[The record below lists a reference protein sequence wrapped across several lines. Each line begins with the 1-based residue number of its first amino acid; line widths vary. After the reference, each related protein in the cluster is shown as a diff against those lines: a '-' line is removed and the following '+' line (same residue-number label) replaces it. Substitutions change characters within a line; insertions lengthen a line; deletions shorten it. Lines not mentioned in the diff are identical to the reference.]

1 MSLSTGDIIDGKYR
15 IVRLIGEGGMGAVY
29 EAENMRIHRKVAIKV
44 LHAGVA
50 QTGEAVSRFEREAQ
64 AAGRIGSEHIVE
76 VLDLGNLPS
85 GDRYMVMEFMD
96 GDSLSG
102 RIRSKVRMTPGEI
115 YPVMHQLLE
124 ALAAAHGAGIIH
136 RDLKPDNVY
145 LLKTRG
151 GKADFVKLLDFGIS
165 KFNQLSGDSGFSMT
179 RTGAV
184 MGTPYYM
191 APEQAKGSRDLDHR
205 VDLYAAGVILY
216 EAITGEVPFNADTFN
231 ELLFKIVLEAA
242 KPVEQVVPNVDP
254 SFASIVNK
262 SMGREPAHRF
272 QTAREFQQ
280 ALEQWAAGAGPQFA
294 AATQLSPGAAPA
306 AHPPVPTGQYA
317 AAPLGTGQYAAANTG
332 PQAPVGTGQYAAAGA
347 QPAGPPP
354 HALGTGTPG
363 SWANTGGYTAAEP
376 LPKKSNAGMFIGL
389 AVAAVVLIGGGG
401 FLAMSLSHGKD
412 DATAA
417 AGKAEADKA
426 DSEKAKAE
434 AEKAA
439 QEAAAKAAAEV
450 EKAKAETQVMKG
462 EADKAK
468 AEAAEAAAKGAK
480 LAATPAAPPVR
491 TGKAAPVAAKPVE
504 AKPEPKPEPKPAPA
518 AAPATTGRRIRTTL

>member
-15 IVRLIGEGGMGAVY
+15 IVRLLGEGGMGAVY
-29 EAENMRIHRKVAIKV
+29 EGENMRIHRRVAIKV

-50 QTGEAVSRFEREAQ
+50 ATGEAVARFEREAQ

-96 GDSLSG
+96 GDSLSA
-102 RIRSKVRMTPGEI
+102 RIRDRTRLTPGET
-115 YPVMHQLLE
+115 YPIMHQLLE

-145 LLKTRG
+145 LLKSRG

-191 APEQAKGSRDLDHR
+191 APEQAKGSRELDPR

-242 KPVEQVVPNVDP
+242 KPVEQVVPNLDP
-254 SFASIVNK
+254 AFAAIVNK
-262 SMGREPAHRF
+262 SMGREPATRF

-280 ALEQWAAGAGPQFA
+280 ALEQWASGAGPQLMA
-294 AATQLSPGAAPA
+294 RLAAPA
-306 AHPPVPTGQYA
+306 QYGPPPVAHQPLGTGPYA
-317 AAPLGTGQYAAANTG
+317 AVAPAGHQPLGTGQYAAAA
-332 PQAPVGTGQYAAAGA
+332 PQQH
-347 QPAGPPP
+347 QP
-354 HALGTGTPG
+354 LGTGP
-363 SWANTGGYTAAEP
+363 
-376 LPKKSNAGMFIGL
+376 
-389 AVAAVVLIGGGG
+389 
-401 FLAMSLSHGKD
+401 
-412 DATAA
+412 
-417 AGKAEADKA
+417 
-426 DSEKAKAE
+426 
-434 AEKAA
+434 
-439 QEAAAKAAAEV
+439 
-450 EKAKAETQVMKG
+450 
-462 EADKAK
+462 
-468 AEAAEAAAKGAK
+468 
-480 LAATPAAPPVR
+480 
-491 TGKAAPVAAKPVE
+491 
-504 AKPEPKPEPKPAPA
+504 
-518 AAPATTGRRIRTTL
+518 

>member
-44 LHAGVA
+44 LHSGVA

-102 RIRSKVRMTPGEI
+102 RIRARGRLTPQEA
-115 YPVMHQLLE
+115 YPILHQLLE
-124 ALAAAHGAGIIH
+124 ALSAAHGAGIIH

-145 LLKTRG
+145 LLKSRG

-165 KFNQLSGDSGFSMT
+165 KFNQMSGDSGFSMT

-216 EAITGEVPFNADTFN
+216 ESVTGEVPFNADTFN
-231 ELLFKIVLEAA
+231 ELLFKIVLEQAR
-242 KPVEQVVPNVDP
+242 PVEQAVPGIDP
-254 SFASIVNK
+254 NFAAIVNK
-262 SMGREPAHRF
+262 SMAREPAARF
-272 QTAREFQQ
+272 QSAREFQS
-280 ALEQWAAGAGPQFA
+280 ALEQWAAGAGPQLA
-294 AATQLSPGAAPA
+294 AALNASARAGTPAPQQHAPMGTGA
-306 AHPPVPTGQYA
+306 YA
-317 AAPLGTGQYAAANTG
+317 AA
-332 PQAPVGTGQYAAAGA
+332 A
-347 QPAGPPP
+347 QPA
-354 HALGTGTPG
+354 HAMASGQYGASPSHTLGTGTPG
-363 SWANTGGYTAAEP
+363 NWANTGAYGAAEGA
-376 LPKKSNAGMFIGL
+376 PKKSNAGLFIGL
-389 AVAAVVLIGGGG
+389 GLVGVLVLGGGA
-401 FLAMSLSHGKD
+401 FAAMSLSAGKEE
-412 DATAA
+412 AA
-417 AGKAEADKA
+417 AAA
-426 DSEKAKAE
+426 SKAE
-434 AEKAA
+434 AEKAEAEKA
-439 QEAAAKAAAEV
+439 QAEQAEREKAAQAEAD
-450 EKAKAETQVMKG
+450 KAKA

-468 AEAAEAAAKGAK
+468 AEAAKLKTEAEKAKAAAAEAEAAAAAK
-480 LAATPAAPPVR
+480 VAAAPAAPRPR
-491 TGKAAPVAAKPVE
+491 
-504 AKPEPKPEPKPAPA
+504 A
-518 AAPATTGRRIRTTL
+518 AAPATKAEPKPAAPPAAPAPTPTSTGRRIRTSL

>member
-44 LHAGVA
+44 LHSGVA

-102 RIRSKVRMTPGEI
+102 RIRDRTRLTPAEI
-115 YPVMHQLLE
+115 YPIIHQLLE

-145 LLKTRG
+145 LLKSRG

-191 APEQAKGSRDLDHR
+191 APEQAKGARDLDHR

-216 EAITGEVPFNADTFN
+216 ESVTGEVPFNADTFN

-242 KPVEQVVPNVDP
+242 RPVEQVVPNMDP
-254 SFASIVNK
+254 NFAAIVNK
-262 SMGREPAHRF
+262 SMAREPAQRF
-272 QTAREFQQ
+272 QSAREFQQ
-280 ALEQWAAGAGPQFA
+280 SLEQWAAGAGPQFA
-294 AATQLSPGAAPA
+294 AALNASVQTYGAPA
-306 AHPPVPTGQYA
+306 QHQPM
-317 AAPLGTGQYAAANTG
+317 GTGQHAAVGGQYGAGGTG
-332 PQAPVGTGQYAAAGA
+332 QHMAVGTGQHQAV
-347 QPAGPPP
+347 PA
-354 HALGTGTPG
+354 HSLGTGTPG
-363 SWANTGGYTAAEP
+363 NWANTGAYAPAPTV
-376 LPKKSNAGMFIGL
+376 PKKSNAGLFVGL
-389 AVAAVVLIGGGG
+389 AVVGVLLLGGGV
-401 FLAMSLSHGKD
+401 FVAKSLSS
-412 DATAA
+412 
-417 AGKAEADKA
+417 GKAEAA
-426 DSEKAKAE
+426 AAAEKAE
-434 AEKAA
+434 AEKADAEKAKAEKAEAEKSA
-439 QEAAAKAAAEV
+439 QEAIAKASAEA
-450 EKAKAETQVMKG
+450 EKAKAET
-462 EADKAK
+462 EAAKDETEKAK
-468 AEAAEAAAKGAK
+468 AAAAEAAAKGTKVAAVAAAPRGGAK
-480 LAATPAAPPVR
+480 PAPAA
-491 TGKAAPVAAKPVE
+491 
-504 AKPEPKPEPKPAPA
+504 AKPEPKPEPKPAAPPPA
-518 AAPATTGRRIRTTL
+518 AAPASTGRRIRTTL

>member
-1 MSLSTGDIIDGKYR
+1 MLSTGDIIDGKYR
-15 IVRLIGEGGMGAVY
+15 IIRLLGEGGMGAVY
-29 EAENMRIHRKVAIKV
+29 EGENTRIHRKVAIKV
-44 LHAGVA
+44 LHAAVA
-50 QTGEAVSRFEREAQ
+50 ATGEAVARFEREAQ

-96 GDSLSG
+96 GDSLSA
-102 RIRSKVRMTPGEI
+102 RIRARTRLTAGEA
-115 YPVMHQLLE
+115 YPIMHQLLE

-145 LLKTRG
+145 LLKSRG

-191 APEQAKGSRDLDHR
+191 APEQAKGARDLDHR

-242 KPVEQVVPNVDP
+242 KPVEQVVPNLDP
-254 SFASIVNK
+254 AFAAIVNK
-262 SMGREPAHRF
+262 SMAREPATRF

-280 ALEQWAAGAGPQFA
+280 ALEQWAAGAGPQVLASLA
-294 AATQLSPGAAPA
+294 AAGQSAHGAPA
-306 AHPPVPTGQYA
+306 HQ
-317 AAPLGTGQYAAANTG
+317 PLGTGQYAAA
-332 PQAPVGTGQYAAAGA
+332 PQQHQPLGTGQYAAAP
-347 QPAGPPP
+347 QPQQPLGTGPYPAIAP
-354 HALGTGTPG
+354 AHTLGTGTPG
-363 SWANTGGYTAAEP
+363 NWTNTGAYAAGDP
-376 LPKKSNAGMFIGL
+376 LPKKSSAGLFIGL
-389 AVAAVVLIGGGG
+389 AVAGVVLLGGGA
-401 FLAMSLSHGKD
+401 FVATSLSHGKD
-412 DATAA
+412 EAAA

-426 DSEKAKAE
+426 DAEKAKAEAAEKAAQDAAARSAAEAEKAKAE
-434 AEKAA
+434 AEALKS
-439 QEAAAKAAAEV
+439 
-450 EKAKAETQVMKG
+450 

-468 AEAAEAAAKGAK
+468 AAAEAPAKAGA
-480 LAATPAAPPVR
+480 
-491 TGKAAPVAAKPVE
+491 AAPVPIARGGGS
-504 AKPEPKPEPKPAPA
+504 KPAPA
-518 AAPATTGRRIRTTL
+518 AKPEAKPAAAPAPAPPAAPASTGRRIRTTL

>member
-44 LHAGVA
+44 LHSGVA

-102 RIRSKVRMTPGEI
+102 RIRARVRLTPAEI
-115 YPVMHQLLE
+115 YPIMHQLLE

-145 LLKTRG
+145 LLKSRG

-191 APEQAKGSRDLDHR
+191 APEQAKGSRELDHR

-242 KPVEQVVPNVDP
+242 RPVEQVVPGIDP
-254 SFASIVNK
+254 NFAAIVNK
-262 SMGREPAHRF
+262 SMAREPAHRF

-294 AATQLSPGAAPA
+294 AALNASAQAPGGAPSPHQA
-306 AHPPVPTGQYA
+306 VQTGPYA
-317 AAPLGTGQYAAANTG
+317 AVGVGPQGALGTGQHAA
-332 PQAPVGTGQYAAAGA
+332 V
-347 QPAGPPP
+347 PA
-354 HALGTGTPG
+354 HSLGTGTPG
-363 SWANTGGYTAAEP
+363 NWANTGAYAPNESI
-376 LPKKSNAGMFIGL
+376 PKKSNAGLFIALAGL
-389 AVAAVVLIGGGG
+389 AVVLLGGGA
-401 FLAMSLSHGKD
+401 FVAMNLSHGKEE
-412 DATAA
+412 AAAA
-417 AGKAEADKA
+417 AGKLEAQKAEA
-426 DSEKAKAE
+426 EKAKAE
-434 AEKAA
+434 QAEKAA
-439 QEAAAKAAAEV
+439 QEAAAKAAAET
-450 EKAKAETQVMKG
+450 EKAKAEA
-462 EADKAK
+462 EAMK
-468 AEAAEAAAKGAK
+468 AEAEKTKADAAAK
-480 LAATPAAPPVR
+480 AASKVAAVAPAPR
-491 TGKAAPVAAKPVE
+491 TSKPVAAKPE
-504 AKPEPKPEPKPAPA
+504 AKPEPKPAAPA
-518 AAPATTGRRIRTTL
+518 ATAAPASTGRRIRTTL